1 MATDFKDL
9 GETIGDAVG
18 NVAREAVKSVSSNG
32 RSRMGNGD
40 GALSGAR
47 GVAAGAAL
55 AAAAPLVAK
64 GAGKVVKGAVT
75 KRLGSS
81 GGASGNDAGG
91 AKQKVTE
98 NVKNTVG
105 KGVKDTVGKKI
116 DEAGGASGVAKEAGK
131 GMLPGVGGGGDKGK
145 KGTPGVGKGRR
156 MPVQQAVDVAAPLS
170 TVYNQWT
177 QFEEWPQFMHRLDQA
192 TQEDDCNVSFRT
204 KIWGMSKEFEAQVIE
219 QRPDERIMWTVSK
232 GVTHTG
238 VVTFHELADRLT
250 RVQVSLD
257 VEPGSLL
264 EKAARGMRHVKRA
277 VRADLARFK
286 AFIEMQEVET
296 GAWRGVIHDGE
307 LVEEHDPN
315 YDKKREYAEFDD
327 IYDTEHSHSPQE
339 PNGGDPARKRSSRSS
354 RSGSRSSSR
363 SGGQG
368 RSGQSSRGQSRSS
381 SGTRGGSGQS
391 SRGQSRSSSGTRGGS
406 SRSSRSQS
414 RSSSSGRSRSSS
426 SSRGRSSNGRR
437 SSSSG
442 QRRSSGGRSSSGRS
456 GSRSRSGGSRAS
468 SRS

>member
-1 MATDFKDL
+1 MATEFKDL
-9 GETIGDAVG
+9 GETIGDALG

-32 RSRMGNGD
+32 RSPMRNGE
-40 GALSGAR
+40 GPLSGAR

-55 AAAAPLVAK
+55 AAATPLIAR

-75 KRLGSS
+75 KRLAPSEESAG
-81 GGASGNDAGG
+81 DAAGV
-91 AKQKVTE
+91 KDKLTE
-98 NVKNTVG
+98 GVKDTVG

-116 DEAGGASGVAKEAGK
+116 DQAGGASGVAKEAGK
-131 GMLPGVGGGGDKGK
+131 GILPGGGGGGGKGK

-156 MPVQQAVDVAAPLS
+156 MPVQQAVDIAVPLS
-170 TVYNQWT
+170 TAYNQWT

-204 KIWGMSKEFEAQVIE
+204 KIWGMSKEFEAQIVE

-250 RVQVSLD
+250 RVQVTLD
-257 VEPGSLL
+257 VDPGSLL

-307 LVEEHDPN
+307 LVEEHDPK
-315 YDKKREYAEFDD
+315 YDKKRDYAEFDD
-327 IYDTEHSHSPQE
+327 IYDTEHSHMPQSS
-339 PNGGDPARKRSSRSS
+339 NGG
-354 RSGSRSSSR
+354 GSD
-363 SGGQG
+363 GG
-368 RSGQSSRGQSRSS
+368 
-381 SGTRGGSGQS
+381 T
-391 SRGQSRSSSGTRGGS
+391 
-406 SRSSRSQS
+406 RSQS
-414 RSSSSGRSRSSS
+414 RSSSGGRSRSTKSGRSRSSS
-426 SSRGRSSNGRR
+426 GGGSRSSSGSRSRSSTSGRGRSASSGRR
-437 SSSSG
+437 SSSGGQRSGG
-442 QRRSSGGRSSSGRS
+442 QRRSSGNRSSSGRS
-456 GSRSRSGGSRAS
+456 GSRASSGGSRAS

>member
-1 MATDFKDL
+1 MATEFKDL
-9 GETIGDAVG
+9 GETIGDALG

-32 RSRMGNGD
+32 HGPMRRGEGP
-40 GALSGAR
+40 LSGAR

-55 AAAAPLVAK
+55 AAATPLIAR

-75 KRLGSS
+75 NRLAPSGGSS
-81 GGASGNDAGG
+81 GDSAGV
-91 AKQKVTE
+91 KDKLTE
-98 NVKNTVG
+98 
-105 KGVKDTVGKKI
+105 GVKDTVGKKI
-116 DEAGGASGVAKEAGK
+116 DQAGGASGVAKEAGK
-131 GMLPGVGGGGDKGK
+131 GILPGGGGGKGK

-156 MPVQQAVDVAAPLS
+156 MPVQQAVDIAVPLS
-170 TVYNQWT
+170 TAYNQWT

-204 KIWGMSKEFEAQVIE
+204 KIWGMSKEFEAQIVE
-219 QRPDERIMWTVSK
+219 QRPDERIMWTVSE

-250 RVQVSLD
+250 RVQVTLD

-315 YDKKREYAEFDD
+315 YDKKRDYAEFDD
-327 IYDTEHSHSPQE
+327 IYDTEHSHTPQSS
-339 PNGGDPARKRSSRSS
+339 NGGGSDGGTRSRRRSSSGGRSRPAQS
-354 RSGSRSSSR
+354 GRSGSRSSS
-363 SGGQG
+363 GGG
-368 RSGQSSRGQSRSS
+368 SRSS
-381 SGTRGGSGQS
+381 SG
-391 SRGQSRSSSGTRGGS
+391 SRSRSSTGS
-406 SRSSRSQS
+406 RSRSSTGGRG
-414 RSSSSGRSRSSS
+414 RSSSSGRRSS
-426 SSRGRSSNGRR
+426 G
-437 SSSSG
+437 G
-442 QRRSSGGRSSSGRS
+442 QRRSSANRSSSGRS
-456 GSRSRSGGSRAS
+456 GSRSRSGRSSGAS